1 MTSEQVRQAEPDLMK
16 MLHQRG
22 GMNPETAR
30 AALDWGTHQWSRVT
44 GALMAKGWVEYDI
57 RDGRKPWAL
66 VVRLTSRGHE
76 VVRSW
81 PKKA

>member
-1 MTSEQVRQAEPDLMK
+1 MTSEQVRQLEPGLMK
-16 MLHQRG
+16 MLSQRG

-30 AALDWGTHQWSRVT
+30 AAMDWDSVQWSRVV
-44 GALMAKGWVEYDI
+44 GSLMAKGWVEYVI
-57 RDGRKPWAL
+57 RDWQPPLKS

-81 PKKA
+81 KAK